1 LVVVFGALTESSS
14 TTKLPIVV
22 LNSTLGPAN
31 VAALARRLVTKNREA
46 IILRMIKIL
55 KVPEK

>member
-1 LVVVFGALTESSS
+1 M
-14 TTKLPIVV
+14 VV

-31 VAALARRLVTKNREA
+31 VAELTMRLLKKNREA

-55 KVPEK
+55 KVLEEI

>member
-1 LVVVFGALTESSS
+1 MESSS

-22 LNSTLGPAN
+22 LNSTFGPAN
-31 VAALARRLVTKNREA
+31 VAELARRPLKKNREA

-55 KVPEK
+55 KVPEER